1 VLCSDGLSG
10 MLSDNEIKDIVRNAP
25 DLESGVGELIDQANA
40 AGGTDNITAMVVECR
55 F

>member
-1 VLCSDGLSG
+1 MKGAAGGLT
-10 MLSDNEIKDIVRNAP
+10 MAP
-25 DLESGVGELIDQANA
+25 VFFRLAIDQANA